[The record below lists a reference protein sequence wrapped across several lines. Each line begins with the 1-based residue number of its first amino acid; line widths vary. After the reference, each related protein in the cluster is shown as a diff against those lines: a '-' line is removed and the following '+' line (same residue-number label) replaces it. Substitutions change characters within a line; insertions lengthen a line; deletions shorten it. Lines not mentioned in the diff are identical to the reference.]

1 MVLPVVHCL
10 KRLNCR
16 VGREDIY
23 LLINRDLHLRDLHLN
38 DLDSKNP
45 DAKMN
50 QTETSI
56 ITQH

>member
-1 MVLPVVHCL
+1 MVLPVVYCL

-23 LLINRDLHLRDLHLN
+23 FLINRDLHLN

-56 ITQH
+56 TQH